1 MVRGQKMR
9 TRYSSSTKKHNREE
23 LSSYREPG
31 GSTRPGKHRQGRKSQ
46 SWPPAMKLPLFLAVV
61 RI

>member
-9 TRYSSSTKKHNREE
+9 TRYSSSTKKHNKE
-23 LSSYREPG
+23 LTSYREPG
-31 GSTRPGKHRQGRKSQ
+31 GSTRPGKDRQGRKSQ